1 MRESLMLKLFNT
13 FGKKMETFKPVNPAM
28 VSIFTC
34 GPSVYQRAHIGNMR
48 TFLFEDTLV
57 RYLEYLGCKVKR
69 GMNITDVEDKAIS
82 QAIKEKSSL
91 KTLTDR
97 NIRQFVSEMKMLGM
111 KPPDYLPRASEH
123 VKRAADIIQML
134 LDKGIAYRYGENIYF
149 DPLKFR
155 GFGKLFGLDMSK
167 WPKKKRRFHKDTYPG
182 IQWNLGDFILWHGY
196 RYGDRFYWDTKIGRG
211 RPSWNVQDP
220 SMIVDYFDET
230 LSIYCG
236 GIDNLYRH
244 HDYLLAILESVRP
257 FKMAR
262 YWLHGRHLLVGGR
275 KMSKSKG
282 SIVYT
287 EDLLN
292 RGYSAA
298 EVRFFLIYGR
308 YRNTLNFSEARMLAS
323 AFRLRE
329 FKKAVGA
336 IRKRAGRSSFVQCN
350 AADMMK
356 KVFGEGM
363 DKDLDVRAAFD
374 GLYEIIVGINVAEL
388 KLAEASGIIKAL
400 REIDSVLKIIF

>member
-1 MRESLMLKLFNT
+1 MLKLYNT
-13 FGKKMETFKPVNPAM
+13 FGKKIETFKPVNPA
-28 VSIFTC
+28 VISIFTC

-57 RYLEYLGCKVKR
+57 RYLEYLGYNVKR

-91 KTLTDR
+91 KKLTDR
-97 NIRQFVSEMKMLGM
+97 NVREFISEMKMLGM
-111 KPPDYLPRASEH
+111 KAPDYLPRASDH
-123 VKRAADIIQML
+123 VDRAADIIQAL
-134 LDKGIAYRYGENIYF
+134 LDKGIAYRYLDNIYF
-149 DPLKFR
+149 DPLKFK

-167 WPKKKRRFHKDTYPG
+167 WPKKKIRFHKDTYPG

-196 RYGDRFYWDTKIGRG
+196 RDGDSCYWDTKIGRG

-244 HDYLLAILESVRP
+244 HDYALAILESVRR

-262 YWLHGRHLLVGGR
+262 YWLHGRHLLVNGR

-282 SIVYT
+282 NIVYV
-287 EDLLN
+287 EDLLY

-308 YRNTLNFSEARMLAS
+308 YGGTLNFSEARMRSS
-323 AFRLRE
+323 ANRLRE
-329 FKKAVGA
+329 FRKAVGDV
-336 IRKRAGRSSFVQCN
+336 RKRAGSSSPVRDET
-350 AADMMK
+350 AVMIK
-356 KVFGEGM
+356 KVFGDSM
-363 DKDLDVRAAFD
+363 DNNLDVKTAFD
-374 GLYEIIVGINVAEL
+374 NIYRIIAGINPLEL
-388 KLAEASGIIKAL
+388 KPAEASGVIKAL